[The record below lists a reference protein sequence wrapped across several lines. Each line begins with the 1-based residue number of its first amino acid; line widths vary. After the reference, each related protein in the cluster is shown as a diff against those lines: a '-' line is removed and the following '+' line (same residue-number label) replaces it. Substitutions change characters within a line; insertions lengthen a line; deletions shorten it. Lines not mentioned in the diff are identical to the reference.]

1 MAKYAQVKG
10 WRIEKL
16 TDVIRV
22 LNPKEHFITV
32 DAAVGRFRVDSR
44 AIEPGDIFLAV
55 KGARSDGHQY
65 VDQVLKA
72 GAGAALVS
80 SLELVSDRSRC
91 ILVEDTLEAL
101 RLLAASHRRSL
112 DTKIIGL
119 TGSVGKTTTKEI
131 LAALLSAFMPT
142 CKSEGNYNNTIGLPM
157 EILRLTP
164 KHQWMVAEMGMST
177 PGELR
182 LLADL
187 VDPEIVMFMAV
198 RAVHL
203 ANFANL
209 EGIAAAKAELVEG
222 MRPEA
227 TLIYN
232 ADDPLVVRHCLRH
245 PGPKIAYGVLSP
257 KAQVRARIEP
267 FPDWEGTRF
276 TLNEEGGRGHEM
288 NLPLVGKYNVFNALA
303 ACAAALAVGIPAHEL
318 RHAMHGVTGAK
329 GRSCL
334 HSLEATRLVDD
345 TYNAN
350 PDAVYQVIRSF
361 APLASGH
368 YRWILLGDMLEL
380 GPEEAQIHAELG
392 RDLATSGFDRITLV
406 GPLSANG
413 YAELERARPEGVQF
427 EHFFTTAEA
436 IEKIAVNIPADARIW
451 LKASR
456 GIGLEHLAQH
466 LLQCLSHKG

>member
-1 MAKYAQVKG
+1 MTKYAQVKG

-22 LNPKEHFITV
+22 LNPKEHFVTR

-44 AIEPGDIFLAV
+44 AMEPGDIFVAV

-80 SLELVSDRSRC
+80 SLDQVADRDRC
-91 ILVEDTLEAL
+91 ILVDDTLDAL
-101 RLLAASHRRSL
+101 RLLAACHRRSL
-112 DTKIIGL
+112 ETKIIGL

-203 ANFANL
+203 ANFASI
-209 EGIAAAKAELVEG
+209 EEIAAAKAELVEG
-222 MRPEA
+222 MRPDA

-232 ADDPLVVRHCLRH
+232 ADDPLVVRHSLRH

-257 KAQVRARIEP
+257 TAQVRGRIEP
-267 FPDWEGTRF
+267 FPDWDGTRF
-276 TLNEEGGRGHEM
+276 SITDLDGREQEM
-288 NLPLVGKYNVFNALA
+288 FLPLVGKYNVFNALA
-303 ACAAALAVGIPAHEL
+303 ACAAALVVGIPAPEL
-318 RHAMHGVTGAK
+318 RHAIHGVTGAK

-334 HSLEATRLVDD
+334 HNLGATRLVDD

-350 PDAVYQVIRSF
+350 PDAVHHVLRSF
-361 APLASGH
+361 APLASHH

-380 GPEEAQIHAELG
+380 GPDEEQIHAELG
-392 RDLATSGFDRITLV
+392 RTLATSGFDRITLV
-406 GPLSANG
+406 GPLSAHG
-413 YAELERARPEGVQF
+413 YEELVRARPEGVRC
-427 EHFFTTAEA
+427 EHFASTAEA
-436 IEKIAVNIPADARIW
+436 IEKIAVDIPADARIW

-456 GIGLEHLAQH
+456 GIGLEKLAQH